1 GQKGMTVWLVGLPGS
16 GRWAL
21 AYALER
27 KLFDLGRTATVV
39 DPRGEDLRSMISA
52 AKAAS
57 DAGLVTVCAFPSYQR
72 GDRKKIR
79 EGIGENRTIMVHVN
93 TRAEICQ
100 QRRPNAQNVTFEAP
114 EHAEVTVNLDTLDLD
129 SGVHAILK
137 MLEHHATQT
146 N

>member
-1 GQKGMTVWLVGLPGS
+1 HATGAFIVVDTLTNNTVAAGMILDGGDAQQSLASVLSELSAGSAIEPMSQVSPKEREERMGQKGMTVWLVGLPGS

-57 DAGLVTVCAFPSYQR
+57 DAGLVTV
-72 GDRKKIR
+72 
-79 EGIGENRTIMVHVN
+79 
-93 TRAEICQ
+93 
-100 QRRPNAQNVTFEAP
+100 
-114 EHAEVTVNLDTLDLD
+114 
-129 SGVHAILK
+129 
-137 MLEHHATQT
+137 
-146 N
+146 